1 MIPSRLDKESIGR
14 PCTPRCGL
22 GHSACQNCV
31 GHRRRL
37 TSGRVLHRRK
47 SEKAYGLWR
56 RSQQAGQGVD
66 RVGVDQTRRGIG
78 PPGMPEGISNM
89 RRLSLLSVVAVLSLV
104 AAPLVTPASAGQ
116 TNSAPTYQNAMSNA
130 FAKHGSANAL
140 SLNNNA
146 IDQSN
151 LRFGGKLP
159 GFQSN
164 SAPTSQSATSHAF
177 ALGGDANAT
186 SVNTNE
192 ILQ

>member
-1 MIPSRLDKESIGR
+1 
-14 PCTPRCGL
+14 
-22 GHSACQNCV
+22 
-31 GHRRRL
+31 
-37 TSGRVLHRRK
+37 
-47 SEKAYGLWR
+47 
-56 RSQQAGQGVD
+56 
-66 RVGVDQTRRGIG
+66 
-78 PPGMPEGISNM
+78 MPEGISIM
-89 RRLSLLSVVAVLSLV
+89 RRLSLLSAVAVLSLL

-130 FAKHGSANAL
+130 FAKHGSASAL
-140 SLNNNA
+140 SLNNNS

-151 LRFGGKLP
+151 FKFGGKLP

-192 ILQ
+192 VLQGNVAGGRKSPFQSNSAPTTQSAVSSAVSIGGDATAVSANSNGVSQGNLH